1 MKIFLSILLL
11 IITITYIIP
20 VKDIIV
26 DNNCINLVD
35 IDEEKDNEETK
46 KQKLKEIVVFNKE
59 MINAELK
66 YKSTHHFTALN
77 TSLLLHKVETPPPN
91 TI

>member
-1 MKIFLSILLL
+1 MKYVLSTLLF

-26 DNNCINLVD
+26 DSNSICVVD
-35 IDEEKDNEETK
+35 MDEEKDTDTK
-46 KQKLKEIVVFNKE
+46 KQKVKELFVFNNE
-59 MINAELK
+59 VINAELK
-66 YKSTHHFTALN
+66 YKSTHHFT
-77 TSLLLHKVETPPPN
+77 TSKTLLLLHKVETPPPN